1 MNETTKNLWRALE
14 NYTPP
19 ETKPLVWRLVY
30 DPVTGKPLN
39 VITDETNRPYIEIT
53 RAEADTYPHQD
64 PRVSV
69 VDGKIVRNIKR
80 LQSQEIPYR
89 LQIVSDE
96 NGDVATDDYNMLI
109 INSNGKNRWRYE
121 YV

>member
-1 MNETTKNLWRALE
+1 MNETTENLWRALE

-19 ETKPLVWRLVY
+19 ETKPVIWRLVY
-30 DPVTGKPLN
+30 DPVSGKPLN
-39 VITDETNRPYIEIT
+39 VIIEETDQPHIKIT

-69 VDGKIVRNIKR
+69 VDGKIVRTVKR

-89 LQIVSDE
+89 LQVVADT
-96 NGDVATDDYNMLI
+96 NGDIATDSYNMLI
-109 INSNGKNRWRYE
+109 INSNGKNRWHYD
-121 YV
+121 